1 PLLTGRSDPDP
12 EKPNATVPCAVK
24 PLRRSPLHAGVIHKL
39 LTSSFN
45 QMDTPTPH
53 LRRPT
58 TPVAAPFDSPA
69 PAATPTGATN
79 LPPVPDDDN
88 MGQGDERGFAYN
100 APALLDQIR
109 AADIHPP
116 VQQVPGPTRAWT
128 FYGRL
133 YQKRLAMWDMGNR
146 DYRGVTETEWVFE
159 EEPQDLDVFKK
170 RLTMAIRFGTTILDT
185 DSHIGKMLDNLIR
198 ALERD
203 DQAWVL
209 YQKGKT
215 VVDIM
220 LALQRN
226 KPLKSNVYRF
236 VDWLRV
242 YTAGYYLYAP
252 VEDEKTSAPPATAAA
267 APSRPSKRGRSEG
280 SVSSSSGPPRRA
292 PDLEKDSAKYER
304 KKATCLN
311 AAPGESERLLT
322 EKMDKWESARNK
334 KVTKLQGSANKSLGR
349 EAKIE
354 GIVSVTTTFLDTGSD
369 SLERAGVEI
378 KVILLEPS
386 VIQPIWPS
394 ICTALSAVQAWVDS
408 SSNAAEL
415 LISRAVMERLGFS
428 EDELLSHAFA
438 KQEVW
443 DLSDVDKPSAMAS
456 VSRLTQVAAS
466 SVECGDDGIHCAT
479 PNIQVPSAEDEEGER
494 WLKR

>member
-1 PLLTGRSDPDP
+1 
-12 EKPNATVPCAVK
+12 
-24 PLRRSPLHAGVIHKL
+24 
-39 LTSSFN
+39 
-45 QMDTPTPH
+45 
-53 LRRPT
+53 
-58 TPVAAPFDSPA
+58 
-69 PAATPTGATN
+69 
-79 LPPVPDDDN
+79 
-88 MGQGDERGFAYN
+88 
-100 APALLDQIR
+100 
-109 AADIHPP
+109 
-116 VQQVPGPTRAWT
+116 
-128 FYGRL
+128 
-133 YQKRLAMWDMGNR
+133 
-146 DYRGVTETEWVFE
+146 WVFE

-220 LALQRN
+220 VKAI
-226 KPLKSNVYRF
+226 KPLGLQN
-236 VDWLRV
+236 
-242 YTAGYYLYAP
+242 
-252 VEDEKTSAPPATAAA
+252 
-267 APSRPSKRGRSEG
+267 
-280 SVSSSSGPPRRA
+280 SSGPPRRA
-292 PDLEKDSAKYER
+292 PDLEKDSA
-304 KKATCLN
+304 N

-369 SLERAGVEI
+369 
-378 KVILLEPS
+378 
-386 VIQPIWPS
+386 
-394 ICTALSAVQAWVDS
+394 AWVDS

-443 DLSDVDKPSAMAS
+443 DLSDMDKPSAMAS